1 MAENLPPTPGQEEE
15 AREGE
20 REQKLEIARQQQTG
34 REAEQQQISQSYW
47 SLVWWKFKKNKLAIV
62 GGIIVVL
69 FYFTCFLFPEF
80 FAPYRV
86 ESESQYIEVAPMR
99 PHFRDAEG
107 NWRLRPFVYGLEKQ
121 IDLETRKRSWD
132 VDKTQVFPLHFFV
145 EGEEYKI
152 LGLITWNR
160 HLYGTDPEDPEA
172 YAYLLGTD
180 TLGRDQVSRIF
191 YGGRISLSIGL
202 VGVFITLAFGATM
215 GAASG
220 YYGGAIDTFVQRTT
234 EFLSAFPDIPLFM
247 ALAAAIPVG
256 VSPIL
261 VYFMLTIIL
270 AFVRW
275 GGLARQVRGLVLSL
289 REREYV
295 LAAQSFGAGD
305 RRILFRH
312 LIPGALS
319 HIIVIASLMVP
330 SMILSE
336 VALSWLGL
344 GIRPPMTSWGVM
356 LQEGGNIRALNYTPW
371 LLFPILVVMLVVLA
385 YNMLGDGLR
394 DATDP
399 YGGR

>member
-15 AREGE
+15 ARERE

-34 REAEQQQISQSYW
+34 REAEQQQVSQSYW
-47 SLVWWKFKKNKLAIV
+47 SLVWWKFKKNKLAIL
-62 GGIIVVL
+62 GGIIVL
-69 FYFTCFLFPEF
+69 IFYFTCFLFPEF
-80 FAPYRV
+80 FAPYGNDQQ
-86 ESESQYIEVAPMR
+86 SEYLEVPPMR
-99 PHFRDAEG
+99 PHFRDDAG
-107 NWRLRPFVYGLEKQ
+107 NWSLRPFVYGYEEV
-121 IDLETRKRSWD
+121 IDTATRRRSWE
-132 VDKTQVFPLHFFV
+132 VDKSQKFPLYLFVRGEPYKLLGVIPWDRHF
-145 EGEEYKI
+145 
-152 LGLITWNR
+152 
-160 HLYGTDPEDPEA
+160 YGIDPDDPNA

-180 TLGRDQVSRIF
+180 RLGRDQVSRLF

-202 VGVFITLAFGATM
+202 IGVILTMSFGATL

-247 ALAAAIPVG
+247 TLAAVIPETWN
-256 VSPIL
+256 PIY

-312 LIPGALS
+312 LLPGTLS
-319 HIIVIASLMVP
+319 HLIVIASLMVP
-330 SMILSE
+330 GMILAE
-336 VALSWLGL
+336 TALSWLGL
-344 GIRPPMTSWGVM
+344 GIQPPMTSWGVM
-356 LQEGGNIRALNYTPW
+356 LQEGGNIRAINFTPW
-371 LLFPILVVMLVVLA
+371 LLFPILVVMLAVLA
-385 YNMLGDGLR
+385 YNLLGDGLR

-399 YGGR
+399 YGR